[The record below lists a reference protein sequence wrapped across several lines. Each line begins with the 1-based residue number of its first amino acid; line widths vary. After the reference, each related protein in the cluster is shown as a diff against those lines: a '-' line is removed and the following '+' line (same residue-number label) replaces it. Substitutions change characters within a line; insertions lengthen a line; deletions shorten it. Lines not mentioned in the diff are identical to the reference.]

1 MRCGDEWTD
10 ITILNIS
17 SRGLMARA
25 TDVPAARSYVE
36 IRRGPSTTIVGK
48 VVWHDSRHFGI
59 RTQDRIGIEMLSDGC
74 SATRPD
80 PAVERRARPR
90 SSRTD
95 PSDAFAR
102 SRQKAALFQF
112 AILALA
118 GIAGAIVIGGTVM
131 NVLGR
136 PFAAIA
142 QQLS

>member
-17 SRGLMARA
+17 SRGLMART

-59 RTQDRIGIEMLSDGC
+59 RTQDRIGIDMLGDGC
-74 SATRPD
+74 SAARQYTS
-80 PAVERRARPR
+80 VERRARPR
-90 SSRTD
+90 SNQTD
-95 PSDAFAR
+95 PADAFAR
-102 SRQKAALFQF
+102 SRHKAALFQF
-112 AILALA
+112 AILSLA
-118 GIAGAIVIGGTVM
+118 GIAGAIVIGSTVM

-136 PFAAIA
+136 PFAIIA